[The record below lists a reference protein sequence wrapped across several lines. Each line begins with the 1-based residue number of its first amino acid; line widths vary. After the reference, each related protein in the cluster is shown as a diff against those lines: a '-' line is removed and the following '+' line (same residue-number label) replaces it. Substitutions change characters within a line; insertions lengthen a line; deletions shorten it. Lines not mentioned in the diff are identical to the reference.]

1 MIKKHMVNN
10 WMVSDPFDPDEF
22 KIDFEEKENLTYYYD
37 DEYSEIDKHYYTSH
51 VAVDCE
57 TDEIIDISRIGIGFL
72 DLAIKNEFKDFPE
85 ELNVYLIDEEM
96 KVKDYLIKRFCLNK
110 EPIPKA
116 IRINDKQFL
125 ELMHKK
131 GL

>member
-10 WMVSDPFDPDEF
+10 WMALDPFDPDEF

-37 DEYSEIDKHYYTSH
+37 DVYSEIDKHYYTSL
-51 VAVDCE
+51 VA
-57 TDEIIDISRIGIGFL
+57 IDRESDKVIDVSRIGIGFL
-72 DLAIKNEFKDFPE
+72 HLAIKNEFKDFPE
-85 ELNVYLIDEEM
+85 ELNIYIIDEEM
-96 KVKDYLIKRFCLNK
+96 TVKDYLIKRFCLNK

-116 IRINDKQFL
+116 IKITDEQFL
-125 ELMHKK
+125 DLMHKK